1 MNSSTKS
8 HAHVL
13 AGFLRSKN
21 TTNPER
27 MTLATN
33 RMTIKRRIQLHQH
46 DIGLYSQQNGIDTV
60 AIEVRTGFMLRPDQA
75 NFSLPLHPVETTKDK
90 QTKYQTFFHTLNNG
104 TPQYKDNTSISKAN
118 SFEQAKRKN
127 HVRC

>member
-33 RMTIKRRIQLHQH
+33 RMTIKRRIQLH
-46 DIGLYSQQNGIDTV
+46 TV
-60 AIEVRTGFMLRPDQA
+60 LIVRPPFSDFYQMKAAVENIFRRREGF
-75 NFSLPLHPVETTKDK
+75 
-90 QTKYQTFFHTLNNG
+90 
-104 TPQYKDNTSISKAN
+104 TPNQ
-118 SFEQAKRKN
+118 
-127 HVRC
+127 